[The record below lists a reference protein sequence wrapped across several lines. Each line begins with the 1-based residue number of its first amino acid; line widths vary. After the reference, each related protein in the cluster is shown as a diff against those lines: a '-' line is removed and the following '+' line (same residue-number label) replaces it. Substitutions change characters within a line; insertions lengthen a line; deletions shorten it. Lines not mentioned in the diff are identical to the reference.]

1 MVMEAVQEFMD
12 ELFDDAEQLGSG
24 KYTRY
29 SNHLQSINEQVEG
42 VKDQAR
48 YAMAAEM
55 LVAHPGSVNTMPV
68 YKHTR
73 KCEFM
78 QKVVML
84 KCAEL
89 SKSVVAHDNRLTA
102 AMATAWKRALVA
114 EFLDEE
120 SAEAEPAGYTKLR
133 HGIASLFAMRS
144 GMLDFVVC
152 RLDELVV
159 DPRSLFPEVWGDAT
173 QPGDLGGPT
182 AEELIRWE
190 PRFLRWIMYLP
201 PDGPWPYRPEMY
213 PTGCRSPEHP
223 MHALVTLAME
233 WGGDDP
239 TINDPCTCAKC
250 GGVGLPR
257 DWRKGKRPRTWEH
270 EYWSLVRGR
279 ADDDALGDDT
289 IEGRSPKREG
299 EEQEDKEEQEEPCR
313 KRVRMIIRVFQKPN
327 GTWVR
332 EKHFENEWGF
342 AVAEEEECHL
352 PPPASRRARTA

>member
-12 ELFDDAEQLGSG
+12 ELFDDAEELGSG

-29 SNHLQSINEQVEG
+29 SKHLQSINEQVDDI
-42 VKDQAR
+42 KDQAR

-73 KCEFM
+73 KQEFM
-78 QKVVML
+78 RKVVML

-89 SKSVVAHDNRLTA
+89 SKSVVAHDKRLTA

-133 HGIASLFAMRS
+133 HGIASLFTMRS
-144 GMLDFVVC
+144 GMLDHIVC
-152 RLDELVV
+152 RLDEMVV
-159 DPRSLFPEVWGDAT
+159 DPRSLFPEVWGDAP

-182 AEELIRWE
+182 AAELIRWE

-201 PDGPWPYRPEMY
+201 PDAPWPYRPDMY
-213 PTGCRSPEHP
+213 PTECRSPEHP

-239 TINDPCTCAKC
+239 TINDPCTCTKC
-250 GGVGLPR
+250 GGVGLPSDR
-257 DWRKGKRPRTWEH
+257 RKGKRPRTWER
-270 EYWSLVRGR
+270 EYWELVRESQH
-279 ADDDALGDDT
+279 ANAV
-289 IEGRSPKREG
+289 EGRSPKREG
-299 EEQEDKEEQEEPCR
+299 EEKEDQEEEEELCR
-313 KRVRMIIRVFQKPN
+313 KREFTSIR
-327 GTWVR
+327 G
-332 EKHFENEWGF
+332 
-342 AVAEEEECHL
+342 L
-352 PPPASRRARTA
+352 PPPAPRRALTA

>member
-1 MVMEAVQEFMD
+1 MVMKAVEEFMD
-12 ELFDDAEQLGSG
+12 ELFDDAEELGSG

-73 KCEFM
+73 KQEFM
-78 QKVVML
+78 REVVML

-89 SKSVVAHDNRLTA
+89 SKSVVAHDKRLTA
-102 AMATAWKRALVA
+102 AMAAAWKRALVA

-120 SAEAEPAGYTKLR
+120 SAETEPAGYTKLR

-144 GMLDFVVC
+144 GMLDHVVC

-159 DPRSLFPEVWGDAT
+159 DPQSLFPEVWGDAT

-182 AEELIRWE
+182 AAELVAME
-190 PRFLRWIMYLP
+190 PRFLRWIMYLE
-201 PDGPWPYRPEMY
+201 PDGPWPDRPEMY
-213 PTGCRSPEHP
+213 PVGCRSPEHP
-223 MHALVTLAME
+223 IHALVTQAME

-239 TINDPCTCAKC
+239 TINDPCTCPKC
-250 GGVGLPR
+250 GGMGLPR
-257 DWRKGKRPRTWEH
+257 CPRGGQYQSTWEH
-270 EYWSLVRGR
+270 EYWSVVRGS
-279 ADDDALGDDT
+279 T
-289 IEGRSPKREG
+289 TPTEEGRRQRGGREEG
-299 EEQEDKEEQEEPCR
+299 EEETSEPCR
-313 KRVRMIIRVFQKPN
+313 KRRRRLTVADLELDEDDWALV
-327 GTWVR
+327 V
-332 EKHFENEWGF
+332 ENTGPT
-342 AVAEEEECHL
+342 VQR
-352 PPPASRRARTA
+352 SNTI

>member
-1 MVMEAVQEFMD
+1 MAVEAVNEFMG
-12 ELFDDAEQLGSG
+12 ELYDDAEELGSG

-29 SNHLQSINEQVEG
+29 SKHLQSINEQIEG

-55 LVAHPGSVNTMPV
+55 LVAHPGSVNTAPV

-73 KCEFM
+73 KQEFM
-78 QKVVML
+78 REVVML

-89 SKSVVAHDNRLTA
+89 STSVVAHDKRLTA

-120 SAEAEPAGYTKLR
+120 SAVAEPAGYTKLR
-133 HGIASLFAMRS
+133 HGIASLFTMRS
-144 GMLDFVVC
+144 GMLDHIVC

-182 AEELIRWE
+182 AAELIRWE

-223 MHALVTLAME
+223 MHELVTQAMQ

-257 DWRKGKRPRTWEH
+257 DRRKGKRLPTWER
-270 EYWSLVRGR
+270 EYYALAR
-279 ADDDALGDDT
+279 ALGDDTLGDDT
-289 IEGRSPKREG
+289 IEGRYPKGEG
-299 EEQEDKEEQEEPCR
+299 AEEEQQEDQEEPCR
-313 KRVRMIIRVFQKPN
+313 KRVREIIRVFQKPN
-327 GTWVR
+327 GLWVR
-332 EKHFENEWGF
+332 ERHFENESGF
-342 AVAEEEECHL
+342 AVGVQEECDL
-352 PPPASRRARTA
+352 PPPAPRRAHTA

>member
-12 ELFDDAEQLGSG
+12 ELFDDAEDLGSG

-73 KCEFM
+73 KQEFM
-78 QKVVML
+78 REVVML

-89 SKSVVAHDNRLTA
+89 AKSVVAHDKRLTA
-102 AMATAWKRALVA
+102 AIATAWKRALVA

-120 SAEAEPAGYTKLR
+120 SAATEPAGYTKLR

-144 GMLDFVVC
+144 GMLDHVVC
-152 RLDELVV
+152 RLDEMVV
-159 DPRSLFPEVWGDAT
+159 DPQSLFPEVWGDAT

-182 AEELIRWE
+182 AAELIEWE

-201 PDGPWPYRPEMY
+201 PDSPWPYRWDMY
-213 PTGCRSPEHP
+213 PVGCRSPEHP
-223 MHALVTLAME
+223 IHALVTQAMLS
-233 WGGDDP
+233 GGDDP

-257 DWRKGKRPRTWEH
+257 DGRKGKRPRTWER
-270 EYWSLVRGR
+270 EYWSLARG
-279 ADDDALGDDT
+279 LGDDA

-299 EEQEDKEEQEEPCR
+299 EEKEDQEEQEEPCR
-313 KRVRMIIRVFQKPN
+313 KREFTSYRVRQKAN

-332 EKHFENEWGF
+332 EKHWIDERGYEVW
-342 AVAEEEECHL
+342 EEEFCDL
-352 PPPASRRARTA
+352 PPPAPRRALTA